1 MTSATGAQA
10 RDVGQGRLMPPVVSV
25 LGRTEALRFLQHPL
39 YRLGAAACVL
49 VVGLGIATRDGFGPD
64 PLVVTMLSSFFLGV
78 FGFAVAHRLTTSLHR
93 TTELVTTA
101 PVGRRTRTIALLLA
115 CGVPAATS
123 VGWLALFS
131 VYTLVEPPA
140 GETTDASVAWFGD
153 ERAIDILAVLVAG
166 GPLAALGGALLG
178 VAVARWAAFRGSLLV
193 GVVVLVL
200 GTLSLSADSVPTR
213 VKAMSPAV
221 IFGDETVV
229 DGTIV
234 SARLIDGISPIGYC
248 VYVACLCGLAAV
260 AALLRDG
267 SNVAALVKIG
277 ALIGA
282 AAAAALALA
291 TW

>member
-1 MTSATGAQA
+1 MTSATGTRA
-10 RDVGQGRLMPPVVSV
+10 RDVRRGRLLPPEVSV
-25 LGRTEALRFLQHPL
+25 LAHTEAHRFLRHPL
-39 YRLGAAACVL
+39 FGLGVAALVL
-49 VVGLGIATRDGFGPD
+49 VPGLSIATGKNFGPD
-64 PLVVTMLSSFFLGV
+64 PIFVTMLSSFFLGV

-93 TTELVTTA
+93 TTELVSTT
-101 PVGRRTRTIALLLA
+101 PVGRRTRTVALLLA

-123 VGWLALFS
+123 ATLLALFW

-140 GETTDASVAWFGD
+140 GNGPDASVAWFGD
-153 ERAIDILAVLVAG
+153 ERTIDILAVLVAG

-200 GTLSLSADSVPTR
+200 GTLSLSADSMPTKVR
-213 VKAMSPAV
+213 ATSPIV

-229 DGTIV
+229 DGAIV
-234 SARLIDGISPIGYC
+234 SARLIDGISPIWYC
-248 VYVACLCGLAAV
+248 VYVACLCGLAVV

-267 SNVAALVKIG
+267 SNVTALVKIG

-282 AAAAALALA
+282 AAAALLVLAA
-291 TW
+291 W